1 MIERL
6 HQEII
11 IDLSNSNGDHI
22 QLGKKELIHY
32 QACEKV
38 EKIVGEHLKK
48 IEKYPSTNTSNL
60 SIFIDGTRGAGKST
74 FLKNIVK
81 ELITIN
87 QYKLEK
93 LIYIDP
99 SKIELNEHIF
109 LTLIAQLNQ
118 TVIKSRRHMHIHH
131 SDDMDAE
138 YELWRKK
145 LKKLAGG
152 LRLLNS
158 GKNPY
163 DLIDDDVFLDW
174 GLDRAEDAMQLH
186 SAFVDLIQH
195 ACKIL
200 NKNALIILIDD
211 ADTHFKKGEQ
221 VLEMV
226 RRYLDIPQIIVMM
239 AGDLKLYSNVVRG
252 LYLGNMSENLYKYDQ
267 NRTRERSDLLDH
279 MEDQYLK
286 KIFPIQNRISL
297 SPLNKLVKEAEYR
310 IKFYDAENTEFNNVT
325 INIEESID
333 KLIKFG
339 FHIKAYSDIQ
349 TYRDFLLQQPLRS
362 VLQLLQSSSEIFSKE
377 ITEENF
383 LKLTPKIAQNFRDV
397 FLSSLYAAKVEVDR
411 LNNGDENTLIESV
424 FDTVVQEGGQDT
436 GCYLRPQAIDDNLR
450 NSFVALASSVAEFTQ
465 GKPSSAINYMLQ
477 CSGSVSLFYHIKEE
491 LKVSHSDE
499 SSQIQQF
506 KRYCGIG
513 QHEDALNWAWHASA
527 VLMSKKASAS
537 IKAGI
542 IKLKTTINKIDK
554 DANNITAYEFI
565 KNDRASSIPFALGLI
580 EVMGQKKQLYF
591 SIFNILG
598 VIVRLLEIG
607 EQYIDLS
614 KIPDK
619 LKDDFD
625 VSKIAPELERN
636 VSECLRKLESTLG
649 ISAPNWSEASSD
661 ISSELEDREIDYIDK
676 EYIEVWVSVISKWL
690 IISHK
695 DLVKIQPSSIFLGK
709 VWIRLYF
716 SLIGVAD
723 SKENWTNV
731 GKIIPLYTH
740 CLVNAFLVEEDD
752 HHINIFENNEVTSLS
767 YKMSRQNPKNS
778 LKPVN
783 DKLKQLKDNGFSGFP
798 LTKIIVNCPIVQGLI
813 TKGESNYINDQTF
826 VSRLSNDIS
835 RVLIS
840 GVEIKDSNE
849 DLERKILDRLEII
862 IGEVDEIN
870 HEIQEES
877 ADLNQA
883 EFHLNAI
890 EKAIEDTNK
899 VIGNLT
905 KNIDELGEGVVEE
918 ESEKFFDLKNSLD
931 DEKGILDNLIAN
943 QHELLLKIKSIKNSL
958 EYLKDK
964 KQSIVIDYMNIIKK
978 VNENY
983 PQISDKL
990 KFNIS

>member
-32 QACEKV
+32 QAYEKV
-38 EKIVGEHLKK
+38 EKIVGDHLKK

-118 TVIKSRRHMHIHH
+118 TVIKSRKHMHIHH
-131 SDDMDAE
+131 SDEMDAE

-158 GKNPY
+158 DKNPY

-186 SAFVDLIQH
+186 STFVYLIQD

-297 SPLNKLVKEAEYR
+297 NPLNKLVKEADY
-310 IKFYDAENTEFNNVT
+310 KVSFSSSENTEVNNIT
-325 INIEESID
+325 ININDSID
-333 KLIKFG
+333 KLIQFG
-339 FHIKAYSDIQ
+339 FHVEGSSNIQ

-362 VLQLLQSSSEIFSKE
+362 VLQLLQSSSEIYSKE
-377 ITEENF
+377 VNHENLF
-383 LKLTPKIAQNFRDV
+383 KFTPQVAQSFRDT
-397 FLSSLYAAKVEVDR
+397 FLSSLYAAKVEVDK

-424 FDTVVQEGGQDT
+424 FDTVTQDGGQDT
-436 GCYLRPQAIDDNLR
+436 GCYLRPQAIEDNLR
-450 NSFVALASSVAEFTQ
+450 NSFVALAASVAEFTQ

-477 CSGSVSLFYHIKEE
+477 CSGSVSLFYYIKDDLKRYHSEE
-491 LKVSHSDE
+491 SL
-499 SSQIQQF
+499 QLLQF

-513 QHEDALNWAWHASA
+513 QHEDALNWAWHATA
-527 VLMSKKASAS
+527 VLMSKKSSGS

-542 IKLKTTINKIDK
+542 IKLKSTK
-554 DANNITAYEFI
+554 DSKDFKKFTAYEYI
-565 KNDRASSIPFALGLI
+565 KSNREESLPFNLGLI
-580 EVMGQKKQLYF
+580 EVVGHNKQLYF

-598 VIVRLLEIG
+598 VIFRLLKIG
-607 EQYIDLS
+607 ENFIEVS
-614 KIPDK
+614 KIPSEI
-619 LKDDFD
+619 KDDID
-625 VSKIAPELERN
+625 ITEIAPRLREN
-636 VSECLRKLESTLG
+636 VNNCLRKLEVTLG
-649 ISAPNWSEASSD
+649 ISAPNWSDFSND
-661 ISSELEDREIDYIDK
+661 MPSELEDKEIDASDK
-676 EYIEVWVSVISKWL
+676 DYIEKWVYAICKWL

-695 DLVKIQPSSIFLGK
+695 DLVNIQPSSIFLGK

-716 SLIGVAD
+716 SLISVAE
-723 SKENWTNV
+723 SKENWGDL
-731 GKIIPLYTH
+731 GKIISLYVH
-740 CLVNAFLVEEDD
+740 CLINAFLVEEED
-752 HHINIFENNEVTSLS
+752 HHFKVSNLNEEKFLTKRIN
-767 YKMSRQNPKNS
+767 RQNPKNS
-778 LKPVN
+778 FKPVN
-783 DKLKQLKDNGFSGFP
+783 DKLKELKNNNFEGFP
-798 LTKIIVNCPIVQGLI
+798 LTKMIVSCPVIQGLI
-813 TKGESNYINDQTF
+813 KDNKDVYINEATF
-826 VSRLSNDIS
+826 VSMLPDTISN
-835 RVLIS
+835 VMIS
-840 GVEIKDSNE
+840 GVDMNNEKDNNLNILNE
-849 DLERKILDRLEII
+849 HRDILRNRHKKLLELRKITNNNLEISKMLLEKNIENKKI
-862 IGEVDEIN
+862 IKNDLDFIKSGVLQVDPTSNVNLINNEIDVKERN
-870 HEIQEES
+870 LIEIQRVVANINKDIKTNLKE
-877 ADLNQA
+877 L
-883 EFHLNAI
+883 
-890 EKAIEDTNK
+890 EDIDSSIRGITNEIRK
-899 VIGNLT
+899 TTAQIRELKQKGN
-905 KNIDELGEGVVEE
+905 
-918 ESEKFFDLKNSLD
+918 
-931 DEKGILDNLIAN
+931 
-943 QHELLLKIKSIKNSL
+943 
-958 EYLKDK
+958 
-964 KQSIVIDYMNIIKK
+964 
-978 VNENY
+978 
-983 PQISDKL
+983 
-990 KFNIS
+990 

>member
-32 QACEKV
+32 QAYGKV
-38 EKIVGEHLKK
+38 EKIVWEHLKK

-118 TVIKSRRHMHIHH
+118 TVIKSRRNMHIHH

-297 SPLNKLVKEAEYR
+297 NPLNKLVKEADY
-310 IKFYDAENTEFNNVT
+310 KVSFSSSENTEDNNIT
-325 INIEESID
+325 INIEDSID
-333 KLIKFG
+333 KLIQFG
-339 FHIKAYSDIQ
+339 FHVEGSSNIQ

-362 VLQLLQSSSEIFSKE
+362 VLQLLQSSSEIYSKE
-377 ITEENF
+377 VNYENLF
-383 LKLTPKIAQNFRDV
+383 KFTPQVAQSFRDT
-397 FLSSLYAAKVEVDR
+397 FLSSLYAAKVEVEK

-424 FDTVVQEGGQDT
+424 FDTVTQDGGQDT
-436 GCYLRPQAIDDNLR
+436 GCYLRPQAIEDNLR
-450 NSFVALASSVAEFTQ
+450 NSFVALAASVAEFTH
-465 GKPSSAINYMLQ
+465 GKASSAINYMLQ
-477 CSGSVSLFYHIKEE
+477 CSGSVSLFYYIKDE
-491 LKVSHSDE
+491 LKRYHSDE
-499 SSQIQQF
+499 SLQLLQF

-513 QHEDALNWAWHASA
+513 QHEDALNWAWHATA
-527 VLMSKKASAS
+527 VLISKKSSAS

-542 IKLKTTINKIDK
+542 IKLKSTPIRSEK
-554 DANNITAYEFI
+554 DSRNITAYEFI
-565 KNDRASSIPFALGLI
+565 KKNRAVSLPFNLGLI
-580 EVMGQKKQLYF
+580 EIVGSKKQLYF
-591 SIFNILG
+591 SIFNVLG
-598 VIVRLLEIG
+598 VMTRLLKIG
-607 EQYIDLS
+607 ENFIDAS
-614 KIPDK
+614 KIPNKIDENIDISEVAPK
-619 LKDDFD
+619 LR
-625 VSKIAPELERN
+625 EN
-636 VSECLRKLESTLG
+636 VTNCLRKLETTLG
-649 ISAPNWSEASSD
+649 ISAPNWSDFSND
-661 ISSELEDREIDYIDK
+661 MSSELEDKEIDNIDK
-676 EYIEVWVSVISKWL
+676 EYIDEWVSAICKWL

-716 SLIGVAD
+716 SLISVAE
-723 SKENWTNV
+723 SKDNWNNL
-731 GKIIPLYTH
+731 GSIISLYTH
-740 CLVNAFLVEEDD
+740 CLINAFLVEEED
-752 HHINIFENNEVTSLS
+752 HHFKASAFNEGVLPT
-767 YKMSRQNPKNS
+767 KRMSRQNPKTA

-783 DKLKQLKDNGFSGFP
+783 DKLKQLKNIDFEYFP
-798 LTKIIVNCPIVQGLI
+798 LTKMIASCPIIQGLI
-813 TKGESNYINDQTF
+813 MKSKDDYINESTF
-826 VSRLSNDIS
+826 VSRLPPIISNVS
-835 RVLIS
+835 IS
-840 GVEIKDSNE
+840 GVDINSEEDNKIRILSESRTNLQTNRKNLESLIHLRKTRLHLANEMMAENEDKINIVIKELESLKSNLLELNSEVDSIGKVNKIRDQIKNREQELINLEKNKESLKKDMEMDNEILKDLNSSMRSINSEIRELTSKIRELKSNE
-849 DLERKILDRLEII
+849 RI
-862 IGEVDEIN
+862 
-870 HEIQEES
+870 
-877 ADLNQA
+877 
-883 EFHLNAI
+883 
-890 EKAIEDTNK
+890 T
-899 VIGNLT
+899 
-905 KNIDELGEGVVEE
+905 
-918 ESEKFFDLKNSLD
+918 
-931 DEKGILDNLIAN
+931 
-943 QHELLLKIKSIKNSL
+943 
-958 EYLKDK
+958 
-964 KQSIVIDYMNIIKK
+964 
-978 VNENY
+978 
-983 PQISDKL
+983 
-990 KFNIS
+990 

>member
-22 QLGKKELIHY
+22 QLDKKELIHY
-32 QACEKV
+32 QAYEKV
-38 EKIVGEHLKK
+38 EKIVGAHLKK
-48 IEKYPSTNTSNL
+48 IEKHSSTNTSNL

-118 TVIKSRRHMHIHH
+118 TVIKSRRHIHIHH

-297 SPLNKLVKEAEYR
+297 NPLNKIIKEADY
-310 IKFYDAENTEFNNVT
+310 KVSFSSSENTEVNNIT
-325 INIEESID
+325 INIKDSID
-333 KLIKFG
+333 KLIQFG
-339 FHIKAYSDIQ
+339 FHVEGSSNIQ

-362 VLQLLQSSSEIFSKE
+362 VLQLLQSNSEIYSKE
-377 ITEENF
+377 INHENLF
-383 LKLTPKIAQNFRDV
+383 KFTPQVAQSFRDT
-397 FLSSLYAAKVEVDR
+397 FLSSLYAAKVEVEK

-424 FDTVVQEGGQDT
+424 FDTVTEDGGQDT
-436 GCYLRPQAIDDNLR
+436 GCYLRPQAIEDNLR
-450 NSFVALASSVAEFTQ
+450 NSFVALAASVAEFTQ
-465 GKPSSAINYMLQ
+465 GKASSAINYMLQ
-477 CSGSVSLFYHIKEE
+477 CSGSVSLFYYIKDE
-491 LKVSHSDE
+491 LKRYHSDE
-499 SSQIQQF
+499 SLQLLQF

-513 QHEDALNWAWHASA
+513 QHEDALNWAWHATA
-527 VLMSKKASAS
+527 VLMSKKSSSS

-542 IKLKTTINKIDK
+542 IKLRTTK
-554 DANNITAYEFI
+554 DSRNFTAYEFI
-565 KNDRASSIPFALGLI
+565 KRNREISLPFNLGLI
-580 EVMGQKKQLYF
+580 EVVGHNKQLYF

-598 VIVRLLEIG
+598 VIFRLLKIG
-607 EQYIDLS
+607 ENFIEVSNIPSEINDDID
-614 KIPDK
+614 IIE
-619 LKDDFD
+619 
-625 VSKIAPELERN
+625 IAPELREN
-636 VSECLRKLESTLG
+636 VNNCLRKLEVTLG
-649 ISAPNWSEASSD
+649 ISVPNWADFSND
-661 ISSELEDREIDYIDK
+661 IPSELEDKEIDDRNK
-676 EYIEVWVSVISKWL
+676 EYIEKWVSAICKWL
-690 IISHK
+690 IFSHK
-695 DLVKIQPSSIFLGK
+695 DLVNIQPSSIFLGK

-716 SLIGVAD
+716 SLISVAD
-723 SKENWTNV
+723 SKENWGDL
-731 GKIIPLYTH
+731 GKIISLYTH
-740 CLVNAFLVEEDD
+740 CLINAFLVEEED
-752 HHINIFENNEVTSLS
+752 HHFKVPDLNKEKFLTKKIN
-767 YKMSRQNPKNS
+767 RQNPKNS
-778 LKPVN
+778 LRPVN
-783 DKLKQLKDNGFSGFP
+783 EKLKELKNNNFDGFP
-798 LTKIIVNCPIVQGLI
+798 LTKMIANCPIVQGLI
-813 TKGESNYINDQTF
+813 MDNKDAYINKATF
-826 VSRLSNDIS
+826 VSMLPSTISNVMISGIDINSEEEAILKMLNENKYILQNSRNRLNHQREVRKTNLNLANNLLEKNREKIIIIKDELESLKYGLNQLEFNSDLNSDVNKNKIIEKIENKEHELSELEKNRENIKKDIEMDNEIIGDIS
-835 RVLIS
+835 SSIRELTS
-840 GVEIKDSNE
+840 EI
-849 DLERKILDRLEII
+849 RKI
-862 IGEVDEIN
+862 N
-870 HEIQEES
+870 IQIRE
-877 ADLNQA
+877 LKQ
-883 EFHLNAI
+883 
-890 EKAIEDTNK
+890 K
-899 VIGNLT
+899 GN
-905 KNIDELGEGVVEE
+905 
-918 ESEKFFDLKNSLD
+918 
-931 DEKGILDNLIAN
+931 
-943 QHELLLKIKSIKNSL
+943 
-958 EYLKDK
+958 
-964 KQSIVIDYMNIIKK
+964 
-978 VNENY
+978 
-983 PQISDKL
+983 
-990 KFNIS
+990 

>member
-32 QACEKV
+32 QAYEKV

-118 TVIKSRRHMHIHH
+118 TVIKSRRHMHIYR

-267 NRTRERSDLLDH
+267 NRTRERNDLLDH

-297 SPLNKLVKEAEYR
+297 NPLNKLVKEADY
-310 IKFYDAENTEFNNVT
+310 KVSFSSSENTEVNNIT
-325 INIEESID
+325 INIEDSID
-333 KLIKFG
+333 KLIQFG
-339 FHIKAYSDIQ
+339 FHVEGSSNIQ

-362 VLQLLQSSSEIFSKE
+362 VLQLLQSNSEIYSKE
-377 ITEENF
+377 INHENLF
-383 LKLTPKIAQNFRDV
+383 KFTPQVAQSFRDT
-397 FLSSLYAAKVEVDR
+397 FLSSLYAAKVEVEK

-424 FDTVVQEGGQDT
+424 FDTVTEDGGQDT
-436 GCYLRPQAIDDNLR
+436 GCYLRPQAIEDNLR
-450 NSFVALASSVAEFTQ
+450 NSFVALAASVAEFTQ
-465 GKPSSAINYMLQ
+465 GKASSAINYILQ
-477 CSGSVSLFYHIKEE
+477 CSGSVSLFYYIKDE
-491 LKVSHSDE
+491 LKRYHSDE
-499 SSQIQQF
+499 SLQLLQF

-513 QHEDALNWAWHASA
+513 QHEDALNWAWHATA
-527 VLMSKKASAS
+527 VLMSKKSSSS

-542 IKLKTTINKIDK
+542 IKLRSTK
-554 DANNITAYEFI
+554 DTKNFTAYEFI
-565 KNDRASSIPFALGLI
+565 KRNREISLPFNLGLI
-580 EVMGQKKQLYF
+580 EVVGQNKQLYF

-598 VIVRLLEIG
+598 VIFRLLKIG
-607 EQYIDLS
+607 ENFIEVS
-614 KIPDK
+614 KIPSEIN
-619 LKDDFD
+619 DDID
-625 VSKIAPELERN
+625 ITEIAPKLREN
-636 VSECLRKLESTLG
+636 VNNCLRKLEVTLG
-649 ISAPNWSEASSD
+649 ISAPNWSDFSND
-661 ISSELEDREIDYIDK
+661 IPSELEDKEIDDSNK
-676 EYIEVWVSVISKWL
+676 EYIEKWVSAICKWL

-695 DLVKIQPSSIFLGK
+695 DLVNIQPSSIFLGK
-709 VWIRLYF
+709 VWMRLYF
-716 SLIGVAD
+716 SLVGVAN
-723 SKENWTNV
+723 SRENWNDL
-731 GKIIPLYTH
+731 GKIISLYTH
-740 CLVNAFLVEEDD
+740 CLINAFLVEEED
-752 HHINIFENNEVTSLS
+752 HHFKILNLNKEKFLTKKIN
-767 YKMSRQNPKNS
+767 RQNPKNS
-778 LKPVN
+778 FKPVN
-783 DKLKQLKDNGFSGFP
+783 EKLKELKNNNFDTFP
-798 LTKIIVNCPIVQGLI
+798 LTKMIANCPIIQGLI
-813 TKGESNYINDQTF
+813 MDNKDAYINKATF
-826 VSRLSNDIS
+826 VSMLPDTISN
-835 RVLIS
+835 VMIS
-840 GVEIKDSNE
+840 GIDINNEDEIVLKILNENKYSLQNKRDLLNNQREIRRSNLKAANNILDENREKIIIIKE
-849 DLERKILDRLEII
+849 DLESLKYGLKQLEF
-862 IGEVDEIN
+862 N
-870 HEIQEES
+870 S
-877 ADLNQA
+877 DLNSDY
-883 EFHLNAI
+883 NKNKII
-890 EKAIEDTNK
+890 EKIENKEHELSELEKHRENIKKDIEMDNK
-899 VIGNLT
+899 VIGSLT
-905 KNIDELGEGVVEE
+905 LSIRDLTSEIRKINTKIREL
-918 ESEKFFDLKNSLD
+918 KQ
-931 DEKGILDNLIAN
+931 KGN
-943 QHELLLKIKSIKNSL
+943 
-958 EYLKDK
+958 
-964 KQSIVIDYMNIIKK
+964 
-978 VNENY
+978 
-983 PQISDKL
+983 
-990 KFNIS
+990 

>member
-32 QACEKV
+32 QAYEKV

-195 ACKIL
+195 ASKIL

-297 SPLNKLVKEAEYR
+297 SPLNKLIKEAEYR

-377 ITEENF
+377 INYEN
-383 LKLTPKIAQNFRDV
+383 LSTLTPQVAQSFRDT
-397 FLSSLYAAKVEVDR
+397 FLSSLYAAKVEVEK

-424 FDTVVQEGGQDT
+424 FDTVTQDGRQDT
-436 GCYLRPQAIDDNLR
+436 GCYLRPQAIEDNLR
-450 NSFVALASSVAEFTQ
+450 NSFVALATSVAEFTQ
-465 GKPSSAINYMLQ
+465 GKASSAINYMLQ
-477 CSGSVSLFYHIKEE
+477 CSGSVSLFYHIQDE
-491 LKVSHSDE
+491 LKLYHSEE
-499 SSQIQQF
+499 SLQLLQF

-513 QHEDALNWAWHASA
+513 QHEDALNWAWHATA
-527 VLMSKKASAS
+527 VLMSKKSSSS

-542 IKLKTTINKIDK
+542 IKLKATK
-554 DANNITAYEFI
+554 DSKDLRSFTAYEFI
-565 KNDRASSIPFALGLI
+565 RRNKEVSLPFNLGLI
-580 EVMGQKKQLYF
+580 EVVGNKKQLYF

-598 VIVRLLEIG
+598 VMTRLLKIG
-607 EQYIDLS
+607 ENFIDAT
-614 KIPDK
+614 KIPSEIN
-619 LKDDFD
+619 DDID
-625 VSKIAPELERN
+625 ITEIAPQLREN
-636 VSECLRKLESTLG
+636 VNNCLRKLEVTLG
-649 ISAPNWSEASSD
+649 ISAPNWSDSLSD
-661 ISSELEDREIDYIDK
+661 IASELEYKEVENVDK
-676 EYIEVWVSVISKWL
+676 EYIEKWVSAICKWL

-695 DLVKIQPSSIFLGK
+695 DLATIQPSSIFLGK
-709 VWIRLYF
+709 VWIRLFF
-716 SLIGVAD
+716 SLISVAE
-723 SKENWTNV
+723 SKENWLNL
-731 GKIIPLYTH
+731 GNIISLYTH
-740 CLVNAFLVEEDD
+740 CLINAFLVEEED
-752 HHINIFENNEVTSLS
+752 HHFNPYEMGENITLKK
-767 YKMSRQNPKNS
+767 KMNRQNPKTS
-778 LKPVN
+778 IKPVN
-783 DKLKQLKDNGFSGFP
+783 DKIKQLKNTNFEGFP
-798 LTKIIVNCPIVQGLI
+798 LTKMIVNCPIVQGLI
-813 TKGESNYINDQTF
+813 VNTKDGYVNKETFVSKLPDIISNVAISGVDVNKETEEVSIYLRNYINY
-826 VSRLSNDIS
+826 
-835 RVLIS
+835 
-840 GVEIKDSNE
+840 
-849 DLERKILDRLEII
+849 
-862 IGEVDEIN
+862 
-870 HEIQEES
+870 
-877 ADLNQA
+877 
-883 EFHLNAI
+883 
-890 EKAIEDTNK
+890 
-899 VIGNLT
+899 
-905 KNIDELGEGVVEE
+905 
-918 ESEKFFDLKNSLD
+918 LKNERNDLIKLKSITE
-931 DEKGILDNLIAN
+931 EKLSIDRDM
-943 QHELLLKIKSIKNSL
+943 LLKIKHSRDIESEGLSNFKSGL
-958 EYLKDK
+958 SEEESYSGIRDIDK
-964 KQSIVIDYMNIIKK
+964 KETLRSRLKNKNRQLIELEKNIEHINKDIEMNEVKLRNLNSSIAEVESEIIKT
-978 VNENY
+978 ND
-983 PQISDKL
+983 QIIDLERMRK
-990 KFNIS
+990 

>member
-1 MIERL
+1 MIEHS

-11 IDLSNSNGDHI
+11 INLSNSNGDHI

-32 QACEKV
+32 QAYEKV

-118 TVIKSRRHMHIHH
+118 TVIKSRRHMHIHR

-267 NRTRERSDLLDH
+267 NRTRERNDLLDH

-297 SPLNKLVKEAEYR
+297 NPLNKLVKEADY
-310 IKFYDAENTEFNNVT
+310 KVSFSSSENTEVNNIT
-325 INIEESID
+325 INIEDSID
-333 KLIKFG
+333 TLIQFG
-339 FHIKAYSDIQ
+339 FHVEGSSNIQ

-362 VLQLLQSSSEIFSKE
+362 VLQLLQSNSEIYSKE
-377 ITEENF
+377 INHENLF
-383 LKLTPKIAQNFRDV
+383 KFTPQVAQSFRDT
-397 FLSSLYAAKVEVDR
+397 FLSSLYAAKVEVEK

-424 FDTVVQEGGQDT
+424 FDTVTEDGGQDT
-436 GCYLRPQAIDDNLR
+436 GCYLRPQAIEDNLR
-450 NSFVALASSVAEFTQ
+450 NSFVALAASVAEFTQ
-465 GKPSSAINYMLQ
+465 GKASSAINYILQ
-477 CSGSVSLFYHIKEE
+477 CSGSVSLFYYIKDE
-491 LKVSHSDE
+491 LKRYHSDE
-499 SSQIQQF
+499 SLQLLQF

-513 QHEDALNWAWHASA
+513 QHEDALNWAWHATA
-527 VLMSKKASAS
+527 VLMSKKSSSS

-542 IKLKTTINKIDK
+542 IKLRSTK
-554 DANNITAYEFI
+554 DTKNFTAYEFI
-565 KNDRASSIPFALGLI
+565 KRNREISLPFNLGLI
-580 EVMGQKKQLYF
+580 EVVGQNKQLYF

-598 VIVRLLEIG
+598 VIFRLLKIG
-607 EQYIDLS
+607 ENFIEVS
-614 KIPDK
+614 KIPSEIN
-619 LKDDFD
+619 DDID
-625 VSKIAPELERN
+625 ITEIAPKLREN
-636 VSECLRKLESTLG
+636 VNNCLRKLEVTLG
-649 ISAPNWSEASSD
+649 ISAPNWSDFSND
-661 ISSELEDREIDYIDK
+661 IPSELEDKEIDDSNK
-676 EYIEVWVSVISKWL
+676 EYIEKWVSAICKWL

-695 DLVKIQPSSIFLGK
+695 DLVNIQPSSIFLGK
-709 VWIRLYF
+709 VWMRLYF
-716 SLIGVAD
+716 SLVGVAN
-723 SKENWTNV
+723 SRENWNDL
-731 GKIIPLYTH
+731 GKIISLYTH
-740 CLVNAFLVEEDD
+740 CLINAFLVEEED
-752 HHINIFENNEVTSLS
+752 HHFKILNLNKEKFLTKKIN
-767 YKMSRQNPKNS
+767 RQNPKNS
-778 LKPVN
+778 FKPVN
-783 DKLKQLKDNGFSGFP
+783 EKLKELKNNNFDTFP
-798 LTKIIVNCPIVQGLI
+798 LTKMIANCPIIQGLI
-813 TKGESNYINDQTF
+813 MDNKDAYINKATF
-826 VSRLSNDIS
+826 VSMLPDTISN
-835 RVLIS
+835 VMIS
-840 GVEIKDSNE
+840 GIDINNEDEIVLKILNENKYSLQNKRDLLNNQREIRKSNLKAANNILDENREKIIIIKE
-849 DLERKILDRLEII
+849 DLESLKYGLKQLEF
-862 IGEVDEIN
+862 N
-870 HEIQEES
+870 S
-877 ADLNQA
+877 DLNSDY
-883 EFHLNAI
+883 NKNKII
-890 EKAIEDTNK
+890 EKIENKEYELSELEKHRENIKKDIEMDNK
-899 VIGNLT
+899 VIGSLT
-905 KNIDELGEGVVEE
+905 LSIRDLTSEIRKINTKIREL
-918 ESEKFFDLKNSLD
+918 KQ
-931 DEKGILDNLIAN
+931 KGN
-943 QHELLLKIKSIKNSL
+943 
-958 EYLKDK
+958 
-964 KQSIVIDYMNIIKK
+964 
-978 VNENY
+978 
-983 PQISDKL
+983 
-990 KFNIS
+990 